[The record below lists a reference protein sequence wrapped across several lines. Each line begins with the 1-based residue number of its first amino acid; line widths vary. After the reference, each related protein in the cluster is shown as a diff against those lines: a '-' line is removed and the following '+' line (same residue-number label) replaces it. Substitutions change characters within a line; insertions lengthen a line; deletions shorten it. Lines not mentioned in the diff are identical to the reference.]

1 MLEAGDARMEQFRAL
16 VQAIV
21 SGEVVVARKM
31 VRALPHLAKAR
42 AAYGATRQTAA
53 EHFYKEILHY
63 MYEGDTA
70 LHMAAAAYQEQ
81 MASELI
87 ARGGDVRAKNRR
99 GAEPIH
105 YAADGVPG
113 GPAWNPD
120 AQAATIACLI
130 AAGADPNVNDKSGVA
145 PLHRAVRSRCAAA
158 VKVLLESGADV
169 DAANGRGSTP
179 LLLAMQNTGRG
190 GTGSVRAK
198 AQQAEI
204 LRLLKEY
211 GAR

>member
-1 MLEAGDARMEQFRAL
+1 MEQFRAL

-130 AAGADPNVNDKSGVA
+130 ASGADPNVNDKSGVA

>member
-1 MLEAGDARMEQFRAL
+1 MEAGDARMEQFRAL

-87 ARGGDVRAKNRR
+87 DRGGDVRAKNRR

-145 PLHRAVRSRCAAA
+145 PLHRAVRNRCAAA

>member
-1 MLEAGDARMEQFRAL
+1 MEAGDARMEQFRAL

-105 YAADGVPG
+105 YAADGVPE

>member
-1 MLEAGDARMEQFRAL
+1 MEAGDARMEQFRAL

-204 LRLLKEY
+204 LRMLKEY

>member
-1 MLEAGDARMEQFRAL
+1 MEAGDARMEQFRAL

-204 LRLLKEY
+204 FRLLKEY

>member
-1 MLEAGDARMEQFRAL
+1 MEAGDARMEQFRAL

-130 AAGADPNVNDKSGVA
+130 AAGADPNVNDGVA

>member
-1 MLEAGDARMEQFRAL
+1 MEQFRAL

-87 ARGGDVRAKNRR
+87 DRGGDVRAKNRR

>member
-1 MLEAGDARMEQFRAL
+1 MEAGDARMEQFRAL

-87 ARGGDVRAKNRR
+87 DRGGDVRAKNRR

>member
-1 MLEAGDARMEQFRAL
+1 MEAGDARMEQFRAL

-169 DAANGRGSTP
+169 DATNGRGSTP

>member
-1 MLEAGDARMEQFRAL
+1 VLEAGDARMEQFRAL

-87 ARGGDVRAKNRR
+87 DRGGDVRAKNRR

-204 LRLLKEY
+204 LRLLKEH

>member
-1 MLEAGDARMEQFRAL
+1 MEAGDARMEQFRAL

-130 AAGADPNVNDKSGVA
+130 AAGADPNVSDKSGVA

-204 LRLLKEY
+204 LRMLKEY

>member
-1 MLEAGDARMEQFRAL
+1 MEQFRAL

-105 YAADGVPG
+105 YAADGVPE

>member
-1 MLEAGDARMEQFRAL
+1 MEAGDARMEQFRAL

-120 AQAATIACLI
+120 AQAATVACLI
-130 AAGADPNVNDKSGVA
+130 APMSMT
-145 PLHRAVRSRCAAA
+145 RAASRHCTEPSAA
-158 VKVLLESGADV
+158 VVL
-169 DAANGRGSTP
+169 P
-179 LLLAMQNTGRG
+179 Q
-190 GTGSVRAK
+190 
-198 AQQAEI
+198 
-204 LRLLKEY
+204 
-211 GAR
+211 

>member
-1 MLEAGDARMEQFRAL
+1 MEQFRAL

>member
-1 MLEAGDARMEQFRAL
+1 MEAGDARMEQFRAL

-21 SGEVVVARKM
+21 SGEVVVARRM

-120 AQAATIACLI
+120 AHAATIACLI

-169 DAANGRGSTP
+169 GTANGRGSTP

-190 GTGSVRAK
+190 GTGFVRAK

>member
-1 MLEAGDARMEQFRAL
+1 MEAGDARMEQFRAL

-204 LRLLKEY
+204 LRLLKEH
-211 GAR
+211 GAW

>member
-1 MLEAGDARMEQFRAL
+1 MEAGDARMEQFRAL